1 MICSALLTGNSSKFL
16 SSTRSAHLNADKKG
30 KVARVRGLTTPTVAE
45 KPKVADANGIPLT
58 LSSAVELDK
67 ILFESTSSEW
77 EKFKF
82 WEDRLRII
90 GDAEKLVLTSK
101 VQSTKPKVVHNC
113 SIHTSDCPKE
123 EVQKKIGQCLD
134 NQFAFLLYLGETYQQ
149 VTTCEKER
157 TNLWLQALC
166 KIDKDACVEMKGIR
180 NDYIMLMIGYLM
192 NNELKGPFE
201 DLPTGCLQP
210 LTQAIAT
217 YIAKRKSDPSKG
229 NKGKVP
235 LNPVSETVEAFMN
248 QVPKIVEGAFALLSI
263 NGSMFNK

>member
-1 MICSALLTGNSSKFL
+1 MA
-16 SSTRSAHLNADKKG
+16 STKSAHLNADKRG
-30 KVARVRGLTTPTVAE
+30 KVARVRGLSAPTVVE

-58 LSSAVELDK
+58 LSSAVPVEK
-67 ILFESTSSEW
+67 ILFENASLEW

-90 GDAEKLVLTSK
+90 MDAEKLVLTSK
-101 VQSTKPKVVHNC
+101 IPSSKAKVVHNC

-123 EVQKKIGQCLD
+123 EVQKKVGQCLD

-201 DLPTGCLQP
+201 DLPSGILQP

-217 YIAKRKSDPSKG
+217 YIAKRKSNSNKG